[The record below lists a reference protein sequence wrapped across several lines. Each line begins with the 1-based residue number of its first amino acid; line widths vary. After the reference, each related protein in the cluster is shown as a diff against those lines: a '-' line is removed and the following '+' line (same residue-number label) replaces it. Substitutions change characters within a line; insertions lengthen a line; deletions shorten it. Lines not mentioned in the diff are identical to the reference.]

1 MCKTMT
7 PAQRALHV
15 TIEDNMTAVEQGKQ
29 LLDIGSPS
37 ERSLTHL
44 GHDEASR
51 RWLDESIGATE
62 VKVADEMGA
71 MNAAVAQAVR
81 SANRAD
87 AAFTMET
94 ADPGDDLMMMQQ
106 SFRVVTVHFPA
117 FVDDVKRVAVLRRES
132 GILRAEDEPND
143 DIRYAIT
150 KESEVD
156 AQNLLGAARTVADS
170 FTELLKAATPLTTRQ
185 VVCPLESLTMLSDAI
200 LVIDDILG
208 SAHFFQ
214 PRF

>member
-1 MCKTMT
+1 MT

-15 TIEDNMTAVEQGKQ
+15 TIEENITTVEEGKQ
-29 LLDIGSPS
+29 LLDIGSPT
-37 ERSLTHL
+37 EHRAINL

-51 RWLDESIGATE
+51 RWLDESMGASQ
-62 VKVADEMGA
+62 VKVADGMGA

-87 AAFTMET
+87 AAFTMEST
-94 ADPGDDLMMMQQ
+94 DPGDDLMMMQQ

-132 GILRAEDEPND
+132 GILRAEDEPNED
-143 DIRYAIT
+143 MRHVIT
-150 KESEVD
+150 NETEEN

-185 VVCPLESLTMLSDAI
+185 VSDKLFPYRHGPL
-200 LVIDDILG
+200 
-208 SAHFFQ
+208 FNQ
-214 PRF
+214 

>member
-1 MCKTMT
+1 MT

-15 TIEDNMTAVEQGKQ
+15 TIEENINALQEGKQ
-29 LLDIGSPS
+29 RLDIGPPT
-37 ERSLTHL
+37 ERVLVKL

-51 RWLDESIGATE
+51 RWLDESMGATE
-62 VKVADEMGA
+62 VRVADEMGA

-87 AAFTMET
+87 AIGSVGLTTYGIAEVV
-94 ADPGDDLMMMQQ
+94 DPADDLMQMQQ

-117 FVDDVKRVAVLRRES
+117 FVDNVKRVAVLRRES
-132 GILRAEDEPND
+132 GLLRAEDEPDERVRHGITD
-143 DIRYAIT
+143 D
-150 KESEVD
+150 SEAN

-185 VVCPLESLTMLSDAI
+185 VRLHFQEMSTKLQLLIIIPLLDR
-200 LVIDDILG
+200 V
-208 SAHFFQ
+208 
-214 PRF
+214 

>member
-1 MCKTMT
+1 MT

-15 TIEDNMTAVEQGKQ
+15 TIEENINALEEGKQ
-29 LLDIGSPS
+29 RLDIGPPT
-37 ERSLTHL
+37 ERVLVNL

-51 RWLDESIGATE
+51 RWLDESMGVTE
-62 VKVADEMGA
+62 VRVADEMGA

-87 AAFTMET
+87 SMGGGGGVRFGVTEVT
-94 ADPGDDLMMMQQ
+94 DPSDDLMRMQQ

-117 FVDDVKRVAVLRRES
+117 FVDNVKRVAVLRRES
-132 GILRAEDEPND
+132 GLLRAEDELD
-143 DIRYAIT
+143 ERLRHDIT
-150 KESEVD
+150 DQSEAN

-185 VVCPLESLTMLSDAI
+185 VLLNITDP
-200 LVIDDILG
+200 
-208 SAHFFQ
+208 
-214 PRF
+214 